1 MRTEK
6 DSHQPSAISPQH
18 PLIGKP
24 PAPSKYQNAVQP
36 AKSRT
41 RFLRRFLLA
50 LTALYVAGTVLGGIG
65 LGWIA
70 FHPPSPRITD
80 SEERNARATGEQAH
94 IDFRDVELKA
104 ADGVTLRAWF
114 LRPPDASGAAVI
126 LLHGV
131 SDNRMGMYGYGRWL
145 VQNRYSVLLPDARA
159 HGNSEGLASYG
170 LKESDDIHR
179 WIDWI
184 ETNEHPSC
192 VYGLGE
198 SMGAAQLLQS
208 LPGERSTQVLGSAG
222 RFSIPPSTSASSMP
236 ASNTGSTWR
245 KPLPPTLSRRF
256 GRRCS

>member
-1 MRTEK
+1 
-6 DSHQPSAISPQH
+6 
-18 PLIGKP
+18 
-24 PAPSKYQNAVQP
+24 
-36 AKSRT
+36 
-41 RFLRRFLLA
+41 LLA

-131 SDNRMGMYGYGRWL
+131 SYNRMGMYGYGRWL